1 MVFMTAALTVSG
13 YGIPWVLFSNGIIAA
28 GAAWLTIAGNTVIFS
43 SILACE
49 LPTRFNDENNEA
61 ASTRACVCTCVREG
75 VRRAS
80 ACVVRWMSA
89 QHMLTRWS
97 HRRCIAT
104 ARRFHDLRDRRW
116 LQPPV
121 SQKAKNTQNSVALQ
135 CATHRSL
142 SLSVTASSGC
152 DARRCGRNHHQQP
165 PRVRMSARTVAPGRP
180 QQRENARGPVN
191 SDRGRKMRKKRSTSH
206 YHIHARLAHHSMP
219 CKTTLVNPS

>member
-61 ASTRACVCTCVREG
+61 ASARACVCTRVCVYRVRVREG

-121 SQKAKNTQNSVALQ
+121 SQRRK
-135 CATHRSL
+135 THR
-142 SLSVTASSGC
+142 T
-152 DARRCGRNHHQQP
+152 R
-165 PRVRMSARTVAPGRP
+165 
-180 QQRENARGPVN
+180 
-191 SDRGRKMRKKRSTSH
+191 
-206 YHIHARLAHHSMP
+206 
-219 CKTTLVNPS
+219 